1 MNKAPKSRSKTVKET
16 RSPNH
21 SMPCTRKATSKIDL
35 AIPAAVFESS
45 RQLAQKSNMPLNELY
60 AAALKAYV
68 EAHQTDSVTEQL
80 NQVYTAESS
89 ELELAFV
96 RLQITL
102 LAGETW

>member
-1 MNKAPKSRSKTVKET
+1 
-16 RSPNH
+16 
-21 SMPCTRKATSKIDL
+21 
-35 AIPAAVFESS
+35 
-45 RQLAQKSNMPLNELY
+45 MPLNELY

>member
-16 RSPNH
+16 RSAYH
-21 SMPCTRKATSKIDL
+21 ATTRTRKATSKIDL

-45 RQLAQKSNMPLNELY
+45 RQLAQKLNMPLNELY

-89 ELELAFV
+89 ELDPALV

-102 LAGETW
+102 LTGETW